1 MFTGFETKDFEAFE
15 KRKQQDRRYNAE
27 RRLVSGK
34 MKSLQ
39 EDLQAILES
48 RGFALS
54 GKVSQYWI
62 NRTKSYVSGIWLAFT
77 DAEPYYIGSQLNC
90 GIYENGVFAGI
101 EISQKAKADLNNVMG
116 FASNNPDEFIS
127 YFRKLD
133 PAYRLLQYGDFC
145 NERPDVTPSDLN
157 DLLNAMNKE
166 GTWLAFGEWYNKRE
180 PKAVKIFSEPLF
192 VTRVANIFEILYPI
206 YLVFSGQRP
215 LGSKRSERLLR
226 EPDVR
231 NIDIARKETEIA
243 PLLESLSKK
252 ELDDL
257 VEQINKVNRQKPA
270 ASRRGTAKTFR
281 RNPVLSALLKIK
293 YRDTCQICGTT
304 FKTTRGRFFTDTHH
318 LQALK
323 EGGTD
328 TSDNI
333 AVVCPNHHRILERS
347 TIKIVS
353 RTQATVVIEASGKL
367 FEIKY

>member
-1 MFTGFETKDFEAFE
+1 MFTGFDIKDFEAFE

-39 EDLQAILES
+39 EDLQAILER
-48 RGFALS
+48 RGYALS

-77 DAEPYYIGSQLNC
+77 DAQPYYIGSQLNC
-90 GIYENGVFAGI
+90 GIYESGVFAGI
-101 EISQKAKADLNNVMG
+101 EISQKAKADLNNVMV

-127 YFRKLD
+127 HFRKLD
-133 PAYRLLQYGDFC
+133 PAYRLLQYGDFY
-145 NERPDVTPSDLN
+145 NEHSDISFSDLN
-157 DLLNAMNKE
+157 NLLNAMTKE
-166 GTWLAFGEWYNKRE
+166 KAWLALGEWYNKRE
-180 PKAVKIFSEPLF
+180 PKSGKIFSEPKF

-206 YLVFSGQRP
+206 YLVFSGRRP
-215 LGSKRSERLLR
+215 LGSKRFEKLLR
-226 EPDVR
+226 EPDVK
-231 NIDIARKETEIA
+231 NTDVARKETEIA
-243 PLLESLSKK
+243 PSLESLDTK

-257 VEQINKVNRQKPA
+257 VEQINKVNRQKPV
-270 ASRRGTAKTFR
+270 ASRRGMAKTFR
-281 RNPVLSALLKIK
+281 RNPVLSAALKIK
-293 YRDTCQICGTT
+293 YRDKCQICGTT
-304 FKTTRGRFFTDTHH
+304 FKTTRGCFFTDTHH
-318 LQALK
+318 LRALK

-347 TIKIVS
+347 TIKIIS